1 MKETDPKRAGLFFLC
16 PIMTIFEAAASLMKK
31 TSPYSPPHAEPLA
44 VCLGQIL
51 AQSYNPDNNTEYID
65 EEYGGL
71 I

>member
-1 MKETDPKRAGLFFLC
+1 MHKPNYTP
-16 PIMTIFEAAASLMKK
+16 
-31 TSPYSPPHAEPLA
+31 PLA
-44 VCLGQIL
+44 EILPVCLAELL